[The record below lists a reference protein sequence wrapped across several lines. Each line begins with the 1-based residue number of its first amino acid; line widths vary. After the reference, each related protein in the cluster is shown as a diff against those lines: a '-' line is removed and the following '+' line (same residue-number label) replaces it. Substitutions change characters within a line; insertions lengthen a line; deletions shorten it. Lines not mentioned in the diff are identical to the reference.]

1 MAVTTLAAGQSIFP
15 GTGRIQLIPVSS
27 GGIGIQGAQLIP
39 GIQGIQGIQ
48 GISGIQPISIGQ
60 PAGASYLISGAA
72 QPNVQIIRQPQPQV
86 QFISAPAPQPQSIR
100 IISQA
105 APVPAP
111 APTTTR
117 INIPAP
123 AAAPVPAAAP
133 APRPAPAP
141 APAPIPS
148 AAFAS
153 ASRTAPQPSSSS
165 WSTSYNEEED
175 YYIPGTP
182 VAPYAFSFDET
193 DEYGMNLK
201 RQESSENGIVTGSYS
216 FTTPEGYTRVVNY
229 ISDELGFRA
238 QVQTNEPGTQ
248 TSNAANA
255 EYYSTQS
262 RR

>member
-1 MAVTTLAAGQSIFP
+1 MAVATLAASQSIFP
-15 GTGRIQLIPVSS
+15 GTGRIQFIPVS
-27 GGIGIQGAQLIP
+27 GGIQGAQLIQ
-39 GIQGIQGIQ
+39 GIPGIQGIQ

-60 PAGASYLISGAA
+60 PAGGSYLISGAA
-72 QPNVQIIRQPQPQV
+72 QPNIQIIRQPQPQV
-86 QFISAPAPQPQSIR
+86 QFISAPASQPQPIR
-100 IISQA
+100 IISQS
-105 APVPAP
+105 APIPSPAP
-111 APTTTR
+111 TR

-123 AAAPVPAAAP
+123 APAPIPAA

-141 APAPIPS
+141 AQAPAPAAAPIPS

-153 ASRTAPQPSSSS
+153 ASRSAPQPSSSS

-255 EYYSTQS
+255 EYYSTQT